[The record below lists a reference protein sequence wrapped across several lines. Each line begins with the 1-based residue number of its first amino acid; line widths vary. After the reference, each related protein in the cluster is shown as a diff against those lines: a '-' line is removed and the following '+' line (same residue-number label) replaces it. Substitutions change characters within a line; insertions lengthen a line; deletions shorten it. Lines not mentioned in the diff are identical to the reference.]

1 MNQRPLWMLVLTA
14 AMSFLVAAPQGA
26 YPANGQ
32 SPQQQTDEEI
42 THMTEAATATYP
54 DIASLSAMMN
64 KGETSSAAIVDDLL
78 ARSRQFAHLN
88 AFITLNSV
96 GAAAQARE
104 LDRMHTGGE
113 SRGPLHGIPLVVK
126 DNIHVAGLP
135 NTAGTPGL
143 RNFTPSA
150 SNEVVARLEA
160 AGAIILGK
168 TNMHELAFGVT
179 SNNFAF
185 GAVRN
190 PFDDSLIAGGSSGGT
205 ASAISAGLAPAGLG
219 TDTGGSVRIP
229 AALTGIVGFRPS
241 SGRYPSTSV
250 TPISHTRDTI
260 GLMSRTVA
268 DLIVLDDVI
277 VQNAQVVPAI
287 PAGTIRL
294 GVPRAFY
301 YQNLDRETAVVIET
315 VLAQLAQAQ
324 VQLVYAEIPDI
335 QDLITKSSFPIA
347 FYEVR
352 RDLPA
357 YLAAFATGINL
368 AELSAAI
375 ASPDVRGIF
384 QGMTGEDVVGAEGY
398 AAALN
403 AREQLRKNFREYF
416 ANQQLDGIIFPTTLL
431 PARAIAGS
439 LDTVELNG
447 EQVPTFPIYSHNTDS
462 ASIAGQPG
470 ISLPVGL
477 TAAGLPVGMEI
488 DGPEQSDRRLLA
500 VALTLERIIGF
511 RARPPLHGP

>member
-1 MNQRPLWMLVLTA
+1 MNQRSLKILMLSA
-14 AMSFLVAAPQGA
+14 AMISQAAAQMNTLEGEQKPDPANITIAGNPGLVAT
-26 YPANGQ
+26 PA
-32 SPQQQTDEEI
+32 
-42 THMTEAATATYP
+42 YP
-54 DIASLSAMMN
+54 DIAALSAMISS
-64 KGETSSAAIVDDLL
+64 GETNSAAIIDNLL
-78 ARSRQFAHLN
+78 ARARKFARLN
-88 AFITLNSV
+88 TFITLDSA
-96 GAAAQARE
+96 GAAQKARE
-104 LDRMHTGGE
+104 LDRIHASGE

-135 NTAGTPGL
+135 NTAGTAGL
-143 RNFTPSA
+143 RDFVPAA

-168 TNMHELAFGVT
+168 SNMHELAFGVT
-179 SNNFAF
+179 SNNFTF

-190 PFDDSLIAGGSSGGT
+190 PFDDSLIPGGSSGGT

-250 TPISHTRDTI
+250 TPVSHTRDTI

-277 VQNAQVVPAI
+277 AENVQPVPNI
-287 PAGTIRL
+287 PAAELRL

-301 YQNLDRETAVVIET
+301 YQNLDRETAAVIEA
-315 VLAQLAQAQ
+315 VLGQLAQAH
-324 VQLVYAEIPDI
+324 VQLIYAEIPDI
-335 QDLITKSSFPIA
+335 DKLIAQSGFPIA
-347 FYEVR
+347 FYEVQ

-357 YLAAFATGINL
+357 YLAAFPTGINF
-368 AELSAAI
+368 AELSAAVT
-375 ASPDVRGIF
+375 SPDVQGIL
-384 QGMTGEDVVGAEGY
+384 QAMSGAGEVSDETY
-398 AAALN
+398 AQAMN

-416 ANQQLDGIIFPTTLL
+416 LNQDLDGIIFPTTLL
-431 PARAIAGS
+431 PARPIEGS
-439 LDTVELNG
+439 LETVELNG
-447 EQVPTFPIYSHNTDS
+447 VQVPTFQIYSHNTDS
-462 ASIAGQPG
+462 ASITGQPG
-470 ISLPVGL
+470 ISVPVGL

-500 VALTLERIIGF
+500 VAKTLESIIGF
-511 RARPPLHGP
+511 HARPPLQEF

>member
-1 MNQRPLWMLVLTA
+1 MISPQA
-14 AMSFLVAAPQGA
+14 VAAT
-26 YPANGQ
+26 PA
-32 SPQQQTDEEI
+32 
-42 THMTEAATATYP
+42 YP
-54 DIASLSAMMN
+54 DIAGLSAMMN
-64 KGETSSAAIVDDLL
+64 KGETDSAAIVADLL
-78 ARSRQFAHLN
+78 ARSGQFAYLN

-96 GAAAQARE
+96 GAAGKAHE
-104 LDRMHTGGE
+104 LDRIHAGGE
-113 SRGPLHGIPLVVK
+113 NRGRLHGIPLVVK

-135 NTAGTPGL
+135 NTAGTAGL
-143 RNFTPSA
+143 RNFIPSA

-168 TNMHELAFGVT
+168 TNLHELAFGVT
-179 SNNFAF
+179 SNNFTF

-190 PFDDSLIAGGSSGGT
+190 PFEDSLIPGGSSGGT
-205 ASAISAGLAPAGLG
+205 ASAISAGLVPAGLG

-277 VQNAQVVPAI
+277 VQDEQPGAQAVPNI
-287 PAGTIRL
+287 PAGEIRL

-301 YQNLDRETAVVIET
+301 YQNLDQETAAVIEA
-315 VLAQLAQAQ
+315 VLVQLAQAH
-324 VQLVYAEIPDI
+324 VQLIYTEIPDI
-335 QDLITKSSFPIA
+335 EDLIAQSGFPIA
-347 FYEVR
+347 LYEVQ
-352 RDLPA
+352 RDLPE
-357 YLAAFATGINL
+357 YLAAFATGISF
-368 AELSAAI
+368 AELSAAV
-375 ASPDVRGIF
+375 ASPDVQGIL
-384 QGMTGEDVVGAEGY
+384 QAMTGEGAVSHEAY
-398 AAALN
+398 ALAMN

-416 ANQQLDGIIFPTTLL
+416 ANQDLDGIIFPTTLL
-431 PARAIAGS
+431 PARPIAGS
-439 LDTVELNG
+439 VDTVELNG
-447 EQVPTFPIYSHNTDS
+447 VQVPTFPIYSHNTDS

-500 VALTLERIIGF
+500 VAKTLESVIHF
-511 RARPPLHGP
+511 SARPPKPVREATP

>member
-1 MNQRPLWMLVLTA
+1 MNQRSLWMLVLSA
-14 AMSFLVAAPQGA
+14 VMISFQAL
-26 YPANGQ
+26 
-32 SPQQQTDEEI
+32 
-42 THMTEAATATYP
+42 AATPAYP

-78 ARSRQFAHLN
+78 ARSRQFAYLD
-88 AFITLNSV
+88 AFITLDSA
-96 GAAAQARE
+96 GAAAKALE
-104 LDRMHTGGE
+104 LDRIQASGE

-190 PFDDSLIAGGSSGGT
+190 PFDDSLIPGGSSGGT

-241 SGRYPSTSV
+241 AGRYPSTSV
-250 TPISHTRDTI
+250 TPVSHTRDTI

-277 VQNAQVVPAI
+277 VQNAQAVPNI

-294 GVPRAFY
+294 GVPRTFY
-301 YQNLDRETAVVIET
+301 YQNIDRETAVVIEA
-315 VLAQLAQAQ
+315 VLARLARAH

-335 QDLITKSSFPIA
+335 EDLITKSSFPIA
-347 FYEVR
+347 FYEVQ

-368 AELSAAI
+368 AELSAAV

-384 QGMTGEDVVGAEGY
+384 QAMTGEDVVGEEGY
-398 AAALN
+398 AAALQ

-416 ANQQLDGIIFPTTLL
+416 VNQQLDGIIFPTTLL
-431 PARAIAGS
+431 PARPIASS

-447 EQVPTFPIYSHNTDS
+447 GQVPTFPIYSHNTDS
-462 ASIAGQPG
+462 ASITGQPG

-488 DGPEQSDRRLLA
+488 DGPERSDRRLLA
-500 VALTLERIIGF
+500 VAKTLEGIIDF
-511 RARPPLHGP
+511 RARPPLANVNAGLP